1 MFKFIKEFIKS
12 PKYIGAISPSSEF
25 LASKIIKNIEF
36 ERCNCIV
43 EYGAGTGVF
52 TKEVI
57 LRKKEST
64 IFLVFEKNK
73 KFADIL
79 KNKYLLKKNVKIIN
93 DGVENIYK
101 YLNEYKITKVN
112 YIISGLPFA
121 SLPKPLSDNILG
133 QTKNIL
139 TKSEGTFITFQY
151 SLIKIG
157 LFNQYFKSIE
167 KDKEYLNIP
176 PAYVLVCK

>member
-12 PKYIGAISPSSEF
+12 PKYIGAVSPSSKF
-25 LASKIIKNIEF
+25 LANKMIKNIDF
-36 ERCNCIV
+36 ENCSCIV

-79 KNKYLLKKNVKIIN
+79 KNKYLLEKNVKIIN

-101 YLNEYKITKVN
+101 YLNEYEITKVN
-112 YIISGLPFA
+112 YIISGLPFT
-121 SLPKPLSDNILG
+121 SLPKALSENILE

-139 TKSEGTFITFQY
+139 AESKGTFITFQY
-151 SLIKIG
+151 SLAKIK

-167 KDKEYLNIP
+167 NDKEYLNIP

>member
-12 PKYIGAISPSSEF
+12 PKYIGAISPSSKF
-25 LASKIIKNIEF
+25 LANKMIKNIEF
-36 ERCNCIV
+36 EKCNCII

-52 TKEVI
+52 TKEII

-73 KFADIL
+73 KFADII

-93 DGVENIYK
+93 DGVENIQK
-101 YLNEYKITKVN
+101 YLNDYNITKVN

-121 SLPKPLSDNILG
+121 SLPKTLADNILE
-133 QTKNIL
+133 QTQKIL
-139 TKSEGTFITFQY
+139 TKSEGIFITFQY
-151 SLIKIG
+151 TLIKMSV
-157 LFNQYFKSIE
+157 FNQYFKSIE
-167 KDKEYLNIP
+167 NDREYLNIP
-176 PAYVLVCK
+176 PAYVLICK